1 MPNKILV
8 VDDDAPTCELIT
20 EVLHAAE
27 VEALSLTDSNA
38 ASTRLQKEK
47 FDAVFLDAH
56 MPRPDGIE
64 LTRQIRHSGLNLKTP
79 IVIITGNGEQQFLTR
94 AFEVGAN
101 FVLFKPVDRQ
111 ALLRLLRATQGTID
125 RERRRFARVSVRCEV
140 FITLG
145 HERVRG
151 MTVDLSATGMLVQGE
166 CRFPVGARVEFRL
179 SLASNRAD
187 LRGAARIVRF
197 VGDDFMGLEF
207 QSLAPPEVEALQTFL
222 MPHILRASNSARA
235 S

>member
-8 VDDDAPTCELIT
+8 VDDDPPTCELIA
-20 EVLHAAE
+20 EVLNAAE
-27 VEALSLTDSNA
+27 VDAFSFTDSSA
-38 ASTRLQKEK
+38 AATRLRSEK

-64 LTRQIRHSGLNLKTP
+64 LTRQIRHSGLNVKTP
-79 IVIITGNGEQQFLTR
+79 IIIITGNGEQQFLTR

-125 RERRRFARVSVRCEV
+125 REKRRFARVSVRCEV

-145 HERVRG
+145 QERVRG
-151 MTVDLSATGMLVQGE
+151 MTVDLSATGMLVQGD
-166 CRFPVGARVEFRL
+166 CRFPVGSRVEFRL
-179 SLASNRAD
+179 NLGTNHTD
-187 LRGAARIVRF
+187 LRGTARVVRF
-197 VGDDFMGLEF
+197 VGDNFMGIEF
-207 QSLAPPEVEALQTFL
+207 QSLPSAESEALHAFL
-222 MPHILRASNSARA
+222 LPHLPHAGSSARA
-235 S
+235 H

>member
-1 MPNKILV
+1 MTNKILV

-20 EVLHAAE
+20 EVLQTAE
-27 VEALSLTDSNA
+27 VETFSLTDSSA
-38 ASTRLQKEK
+38 AAAQLRREK

-79 IVIITGNGEQQFLTR
+79 VIIITGNGEQQFLTQ

-125 RERRRFARVSVRCEV
+125 RERRRFARVRVRCEA
-140 FITLG
+140 FISMG
-145 HERVRG
+145 QERMRG
-151 MTVDLSATGMLVQGE
+151 VTADLSATGMLVQGE
-166 CRFPVGARVEFRL
+166 CRFPVGSRVEF
-179 SLASNRAD
+179 SLDLGRSHAD
-187 LRGAARIVRF
+187 MRGTARIVRF
-197 VGDDFMGLEF
+197 VGQDFMGLEF
-207 QSLAPPEVEALQTFL
+207 QSLSPPEAEALETFL
-222 MPHILRASNSARA
+222 LPHILGMGNSTGAL
-235 S
+235 